1 MSDQKVF
8 ARYKANEIVTDLQHF
23 GVKKFK
29 SNITRRK
36 NALRKIIANLVLG
49 NYGEMSLLFSE
60 LLKFWQIEDDLEVKR
75 ICHEYIRVIGALKP
89 QQAREALPFIMD
101 DFKSR
106 DEKLQIM
113 ALRTLVLVPVKELS
127 DQAFDCIISLV
138 NHKSSPEQVTRT
150 AIYALL
156 DLDEI
161 DHERVLGLSSILH
174 DIVKAQSSS
183 PEVIVAALHT
193 LYSIHEKNANMEPF
207 RIPLELAFDMLELLP
222 ELNEWNK
229 ATVLEVL
236 TTSVVPQHYLD
247 THEMIELALPY
258 LQQVNTYVVL
268 NSLKFIIY
276 LLNYVDVIKETLAEK
291 LSNSVIALLDK
302 PPELQFLVL
311 RNVILLLL
319 SRESS
324 LLRLDISYFF
334 IEYNDPIY
342 IKDTKLE
349 CLYLLANKET
359 LPRILE
365 ELEQYATDIDIQM
378 SRKSVRAIGNL
389 AVKLD
394 EDSVHDCVAV
404 LLNLLEFG
412 VDYVVQEIISVFRN
426 ILRKY
431 PNNFKA
437 NVTELVKHT
446 EVVQEPESK
455 NAMIWI
461 ITQYSDVIPNYLEL
475 FRVFSSNMF
484 SETLE
489 VQFSILNSAIKFFI
503 RNPTKETEELCMDL
517 LKGCTDH
524 ENNPD
529 LRDKTLMYWRL
540 LSLTKTSRISNAITF
555 ESLKSVLDGELP
567 LIEMNTKLD
576 PTVLEELE
584 LNIGTIV
591 SIYLK
596 PVSHIFR
603 LNKTKLLP
611 QSPILNP
618 NKDLL
623 PVVGN
628 SFPPTGANRDRQNSE
643 SQSSTKSRKTA
654 MMDDYDKPAEKINQL
669 KGKRKSSS
677 NNPSKLSRKP
687 STLLRKLS
695 MKRPFS

>member
-1 MSDQKVF
+1 MSDQRVF
-8 ARYKANEIVTDLQHF
+8 ARYKANEIVTDLQNF

-29 SNITRRK
+29 SNTTRRK
-36 NALRKIIANLVLG
+36 NALRKIIANLTLG

-75 ICHEYIRVIGALKP
+75 ICHEYIRVMGVIKP
-89 QQAREALPFIMD
+89 QQAKEALPFIMD

-106 DEKLQIM
+106 DEKLQMM
-113 ALRTLVLVPVKELS
+113 ALRTLVLVPLREFS

-138 NHKSSPEQVTRT
+138 NHKAPPEDVTRM

-174 DIVKAQSSS
+174 DIVRLQSSP
-183 PEVIVAALHT
+183 PEVVVAALHT
-193 LYSIHEKNANMEPF
+193 LYSVHEKNANMEAF
-207 RIPLELAFDMLELLP
+207 GISLDLAFNMLELLP

-229 ATVLEVL
+229 ATVLEIL

-247 THEMIELALPY
+247 ANEMIELALPY

-268 NSLKFIIY
+268 NTLKFIMY
-276 LLNYVDVIKETLAEK
+276 LLNYVDVIKESLAEK

-349 CLYLLANKET
+349 CLYLLADKET

-404 LLNLLEFG
+404 LLDLLEFG
-412 VDYVVQEIISVFRN
+412 VDYVVQEIMSVFRN

-431 PNNFKA
+431 PNNFKK
-437 NVTELVKHT
+437 NVKELVKHT

-461 ITQYSDVIPNYLEL
+461 ITQYSDIIPNYLDL
-475 FRVFSSNMF
+475 FKVFSSNMF
-484 SETLE
+484 NETLE
-489 VQFSILNSAIKFFI
+489 VQFSILNSATKFFI
-503 RNPTKETEELCMDL
+503 RRPTKETEELCMDL
-517 LKGCTDH
+517 LKGCTDQ

-529 LRDKTLMYWRL
+529 LRDKAFMYWRL
-540 LSLTKTSRISNAITF
+540 LSLTKMADTSNTLTF
-555 ESLKSVLDGELP
+555 EALKSVIDGELP

-611 QSPILNP
+611 PSPVLNP

-623 PVVGN
+623 PVVNN
-628 SFPPTGANRDRQNSE
+628 SFSPTGANRNRQNSE
-643 SQSSTKSRKTA
+643 SQSSTKSRRTA

>member
-89 QQAREALPFIMD
+89 QQAREALPFIME

-127 DQAFDCIISLV
+127 DQTFDCIISLV
-138 NHKSSPEQVTRT
+138 NHKSPPEQVTRT

-268 NSLKFIIY
+268 NSLKFIMY

-404 LLNLLEFG
+404 LLDLLEFG

-503 RNPTKETEELCMDL
+503 RSPTKETEELCMDL
-517 LKGCTDH
+517 LKGCIDH

>member
-1 MSDQKVF
+1 
-8 ARYKANEIVTDLQHF
+8 
-23 GVKKFK
+23 
-29 SNITRRK
+29 
-36 NALRKIIANLVLG
+36 
-49 NYGEMSLLFSE
+49 
-60 LLKFWQIEDDLEVKR
+60 
-75 ICHEYIRVIGALKP
+75 
-89 QQAREALPFIMD
+89 
-101 DFKSR
+101 
-106 DEKLQIM
+106 
-113 ALRTLVLVPVKELS
+113 
-127 DQAFDCIISLV
+127 
-138 NHKSSPEQVTRT
+138 
-150 AIYALL
+150 
-156 DLDEI
+156 
-161 DHERVLGLSSILH
+161 
-174 DIVKAQSSS
+174 
-183 PEVIVAALHT
+183 
-193 LYSIHEKNANMEPF
+193 MEPF

-247 THEMIELALPY
+247 THEVIELALPY

-268 NSLKFIIY
+268 NSLKFIMY

-404 LLNLLEFG
+404 LLDLLEFG

-461 ITQYSDVIPNYLEL
+461 ITQYSDVIPFWNY
-475 FRVFSSNMF
+475 RRPCGRP
-484 SETLE
+484 
-489 VQFSILNSAIKFFI
+489 Q
-503 RNPTKETEELCMDL
+503 R
-517 LKGCTDH
+517 
-524 ENNPD
+524 
-529 LRDKTLMYWRL
+529 LRL
-540 LSLTKTSRISNAITF
+540 
-555 ESLKSVLDGELP
+555 
-567 LIEMNTKLD
+567 
-576 PTVLEELE
+576 
-584 LNIGTIV
+584 
-591 SIYLK
+591 
-596 PVSHIFR
+596 
-603 LNKTKLLP
+603 
-611 QSPILNP
+611 
-618 NKDLL
+618 
-623 PVVGN
+623 
-628 SFPPTGANRDRQNSE
+628 
-643 SQSSTKSRKTA
+643 
-654 MMDDYDKPAEKINQL
+654 
-669 KGKRKSSS
+669 
-677 NNPSKLSRKP
+677 
-687 STLLRKLS
+687 
-695 MKRPFS
+695 

>member
-1 MSDQKVF
+1 M
-8 ARYKANEIVTDLQHF
+8 
-23 GVKKFK
+23 
-29 SNITRRK
+29 
-36 NALRKIIANLVLG
+36 
-49 NYGEMSLLFSE
+49 
-60 LLKFWQIEDDLEVKR
+60 
-75 ICHEYIRVIGALKP
+75 
-89 QQAREALPFIMD
+89 
-101 DFKSR
+101 
-106 DEKLQIM
+106 
-113 ALRTLVLVPVKELS
+113 
-127 DQAFDCIISLV
+127 
-138 NHKSSPEQVTRT
+138 
-150 AIYALL
+150 
-156 DLDEI
+156 
-161 DHERVLGLSSILH
+161 
-174 DIVKAQSSS
+174 
-183 PEVIVAALHT
+183 
-193 LYSIHEKNANMEPF
+193 
-207 RIPLELAFDMLELLP
+207 
-222 ELNEWNK
+222 
-229 ATVLEVL
+229 
-236 TTSVVPQHYLD
+236 
-247 THEMIELALPY
+247 
-258 LQQVNTYVVL
+258 
-268 NSLKFIIY
+268 Y
-276 LLNYVDVIKETLAEK
+276 LLNYVDVIKESLAEK

-349 CLYLLANKET
+349 CLYLLADKET

-394 EDSVHDCVAV
+394 EDSVNDCVAV
-404 LLNLLEFG
+404 LLDLLEFG
-412 VDYVVQEIISVFRN
+412 VDYVVQEIMSVFRN

-431 PNNFKA
+431 PNNFKK
-437 NVTELVKHT
+437 NVKELVKHT

-461 ITQYSDVIPNYLEL
+461 ITQYSDIIPNYLEL
-475 FRVFSSNMF
+475 FKVFSSNMF
-484 SETLE
+484 NETLE
-489 VQFSILNSAIKFFI
+489 VQFSILNSATKFFI
-503 RNPTKETEELCMDL
+503 RCPTKETEELCMDL
-517 LKGCTDH
+517 LKGCTDQ

-529 LRDKTLMYWRL
+529 LRDKAFMYWRL
-540 LSLTKTSRISNAITF
+540 LSLTKMSGTSNALTF
-555 ESLKSVLDGELP
+555 EALKSVVDGELP

-611 QSPILNP
+611 PSPVLNP

-623 PVVGN
+623 PVVNN
-628 SFPPTGANRDRQNSE
+628 SFSPTGANRNRQNSE
-643 SQSSTKSRKTA
+643 SQSSTKSRRTA

>member
-1 MSDQKVF
+1 MSDQRVF

-29 SNITRRK
+29 SNTTRKK
-36 NALRKIIANLVLG
+36 NALRKIIANLMLG

-75 ICHEYIRVIGALKP
+75 ICHEYIRVMGVLKP
-89 QQAREALPFIMD
+89 QQAKEALPFIMD

-106 DEKLQIM
+106 DEKLKIM
-113 ALRTLVLVPVKELS
+113 ALRTLVLVPLRDFSE
-127 DQAFDCIISLV
+127 QAFDCIISLV
-138 NHKSSPEQVTRT
+138 NHKSPPEEVTRT

-161 DHERVLGLSSILH
+161 DHERVLGLSSILQE
-174 DIVKAQSSS
+174 IVRLQSSS
-183 PEVIVAALHT
+183 PEVVVAALHT
-193 LYSIHEKNANMEPF
+193 LCSIHEKNVNMEPF
-207 RIPLELAFDMLELLP
+207 RLSLELAFNMLELLP

-229 ATVLEVL
+229 ATVLEIL

-247 THEMIELALPY
+247 THEMIGLALPY

-268 NSLKFIIY
+268 NTLKFIMY
-276 LLNYVDVIKETLAEK
+276 LLNYIDVIKESLAEK

-359 LPRILE
+359 LSRILE

-394 EDSVHDCVAV
+394 EDSVHDCVTV
-404 LLNLLEFG
+404 LLDLLEFG

-437 NVTELVKHT
+437 NVTELIKHT

-461 ITQYSDVIPNYLEL
+461 ITQYSDIIPNYLNL
-475 FRVFSSNMF
+475 FKVFSSSMF
-484 SETLE
+484 TETLE

-503 RNPTKETEELCMDL
+503 RSPTEETEELCMNL
-517 LKGCTDH
+517 LKGCTDQG
-524 ENNPD
+524 NNPD
-529 LRDKTLMYWRL
+529 LRDKAFMYWRL
-540 LSLTKTSRISNAITF
+540 LSLTKTPCNSNALSF

-611 QSPILNP
+611 QSPILNT
-618 NKDLL
+618 NKALL
-623 PVVGN
+623 PVDSS
-628 SFPPTGANRDRQNSE
+628 SFSPTGANGDRQNSE
-643 SQSSTKSRKTA
+643 SQSSTKSRKSA
-654 MMDDYDKPAEKINQL
+654 MMDDYDKPAEKIHQL